1 MGRPDGFM
9 KYARRETRLRPAAVR
24 IQDFEELH
32 VPLSHE
38 QRRQQAA
45 RCMNCGVPL
54 WCARRAHT
62 LMGESP

>member
-45 RCMNCGVPL
+45 RCMTGRHGQRLSIAQFDPGVE
-54 WCARRAHT
+54 R
-62 LMGESP
+62 

>member
-54 WCARRAHT
+54 
-62 LMGESP
+62 